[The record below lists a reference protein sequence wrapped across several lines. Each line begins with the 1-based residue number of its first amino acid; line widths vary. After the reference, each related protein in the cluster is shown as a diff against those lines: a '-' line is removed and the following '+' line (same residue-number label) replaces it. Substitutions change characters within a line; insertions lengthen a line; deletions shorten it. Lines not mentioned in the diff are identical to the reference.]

1 MMAENKVDVKQDVC
15 CQKIIHGDVVEK
27 VKQTIPMDESLSQ
40 VAELFKVLGDRTRTR
55 ILHALFEAEM
65 CVCDLA
71 YLLGMTQS
79 SVSHQLRVLK
89 QAKLVKN
96 RKEGKVVYYSLAD
109 DHVIRIFEQA
119 FEHVNEDK

>member
-1 MMAENKVDVKQDVC
+1 V
-15 CQKIIHGDVVEK
+15 IHQEIVEQ
-27 VKQTIPMDESLSQ
+27 VQQTIPKDESLSQ

-55 ILHALFEAEM
+55 ILHALFEAEL

-79 SVSHQLRVLK
+79 SISHQLRVLK

-119 FEHVNEDK
+119 FEHVNEDQ

>member
-1 MMAENKVDVKQDVC
+1 MAENKVEVKQDVC

-27 VKQTIPMDESLSQ
+27 VKQTIPVDDSLSQ

-71 YLLGMTQS
+71 YLLEMTQS

>member
-1 MMAENKVDVKQDVC
+1 MTE
-15 CQKIIHGDVVEK
+15 
-27 VKQTIPMDESLSQ
+27 

-55 ILHALFEAEM
+55 ILHALFETEM

-71 YLLGMTQS
+71 YVLGMTQS
-79 SVSHQLRVLK
+79 AISHQLRVLK

-109 DHVIRIFEQA
+109 HHVKHIFDQA
-119 FEHVNEDK
+119 FQHVNEDRN